1 MSARDLYFNIIGRDR
16 MSGAMGSINGAALK
30 TQSSLGRVSNQTN
43 ALKTSMKSAAMEI
56 PGVGAGLRLI
66 SNPIVLATAGIGALA
81 VGLNGA
87 ANEAAK
93 FNTTFREL
101 KNLNLDKSSQ
111 QINDLK
117 SDVLG
122 LAAEKGFDSFATSK
136 GFYDIQSVTGKF
148 GNEVKKIVSQQG
160 EFADVFQADFNS
172 WIEGT
177 GKAMANYGFKANEL
191 DAFNRSAYATVNV
204 GSITFDQLAKLQAVY
219 AGAASSAK
227 QSFNSA
233 NQLMTMFTVKTE
245 KANEAATMT
254 KSAFIDLFKESTV
267 KSFTSAGIDM
277 YDKVTGKARQV
288 GDIMKDLHIKFMQT
302 SDDKALDDL
311 RNQFAGSEGLN
322 MLIQTA
328 ADKSGNFLRTLESF
342 DKVDFNYNRA
352 LKEAN
357 EDITLLQ
364 QKTENLLATSK
375 IQLGEEMLP
384 WKLKWVQFSLEF
396 MQRANAMM
404 NGKDAANEMI
414 NRNRVGEIRE
424 EYNSKLASAHTMQAV
439 DFEKNQAEL
448 AMKYQNAMTMRN
460 AYDSDLDFQREVYG
474 KGNYKPGDKGWEQYM
489 KRHQSEADEYMK
501 YIKQFPEMRANPE
514 LNPFKPTTPDP
525 VDPNNPEGGGTNS
538 SITAGLNDISGGGSK
553 ATSITITIQKLNENI
568 NINTTTLSESTPDI
582 ENKLTEALV
591 RAVGGAEQMLN

>member
-1 MSARDLYFNIIGRDR
+1 
-16 MSGAMGSINGAALK
+16 
-30 TQSSLGRVSNQTN
+30 
-43 ALKTSMKSAAMEI
+43 
-56 PGVGAGLRLI
+56 
-66 SNPIVLATAGIGALA
+66 
-81 VGLNGA
+81 
-87 ANEAAK
+87 
-93 FNTTFREL
+93 
-101 KNLNLDKSSQ
+101 
-111 QINDLK
+111 
-117 SDVLG
+117 
-122 LAAEKGFDSFATSK
+122 
-136 GFYDIQSVTGKF
+136 
-148 GNEVKKIVSQQG
+148 
-160 EFADVFQADFNS
+160 
-172 WIEGT
+172 
-177 GKAMANYGFKANEL
+177 
-191 DAFNRSAYATVNV
+191 
-204 GSITFDQLAKLQAVY
+204 
-219 AGAASSAK
+219 
-227 QSFNSA
+227 
-233 NQLMTMFTVKTE
+233 
-245 KANEAATMT
+245 
-254 KSAFIDLFKESTV
+254 LFKESTV

-328 ADKSGNFLRTLESF
+328 ADKSGNFLRTLDQF
-342 DKVDFNYNRA
+342 DKVDFNFARA
-352 LKEAN
+352 LKEAK
-357 EDITLLQ
+357 EDVTYLQ
-364 QKTENLLATSK
+364 QETENLLATTK

-384 WKLKWVQFSLEF
+384 WKLNWVQFSLKFIEKVNAITNGREAMNEF
-396 MQRANAMM
+396 SIRENIG
-404 NGKDAANEMI
+404 N
-414 NRNRVGEIRE
+414 IRE
-424 EYNSKLASAHTMQAV
+424 EYDGKLAGAHTMSRL

-501 YIKQFPEMRANPE
+501 YIKDFPEMRANPAI
-514 LNPFKPTTPDP
+514 NPHKQNAAEV